1 MTSTLKKGAWQRG
14 QSIIEITL
22 LTPLLLIALYIPA
35 DFGIGFY
42 MGNLVQNAARE
53 GARIGSGL
61 QKTGKVPNLVF
72 GSANAITVK
81 DAVFSRLPGVLN
93 NKLVTVKF
101 YEGTTCMNFI
111 EVTAQG
117 DYDFFLYKLMGLF
130 GSTVPDSVTI
140 ISNIPTATTAR
151 FRTLTAHILVRSM
164 EAYMQSVKNERG
176 SVLIFATLIIVL
188 LLIMVGM
195 GLDTGHL
202 AYVRSQG
209 QPAVDSAALA
219 AASAIPSG
227 DMTKVTDQAAKFNP
241 GAAGNPGAGNN
252 YVTSSNP
259 SNKIGPNNVTLVK
272 YDRATGA
279 ITTSGVTIDPK
290 APL

>member
-1 MTSTLKKGAWQRG
+1 MGTPIWLLARRLNTSARKQGGEKMTSIITEQARQRG
-14 QSIIEITL
+14 QSIIEIPL

-81 DAVFSRLPGVLN
+81 DAVFNRLPGVLN

-117 DYDFFLYKLMGLF
+117 DYNFFLYKLMGLF

-140 ISNIPTATTAR
+140 YRTTQIRHDYQQYTNSDYCTVSNTYGP
-151 FRTLTAHILVRSM
+151 
-164 EAYMQSVKNERG
+164 Y
-176 SVLIFATLIIVL
+176 
-188 LLIMVGM
+188 
-195 GLDTGHL
+195 
-202 AYVRSQG
+202 
-209 QPAVDSAALA
+209 
-219 AASAIPSG
+219 
-227 DMTKVTDQAAKFNP
+227 
-241 GAAGNPGAGNN
+241 
-252 YVTSSNP
+252 SS
-259 SNKIGPNNVTLVK
+259 
-272 YDRATGA
+272 
-279 ITTSGVTIDPK
+279 
-290 APL
+290 

>member
-1 MTSTLKKGAWQRG
+1 MGTPIWVLARGFNASANKQECEKMTSIMAKQARQRG

-61 QKTGKVPNLVF
+61 QKSGKVPNLVF

-81 DAVFSRLPGVLN
+81 DAVFNRLPGVLE

-117 DYDFFLYKLMGLF
+117 DYNFFLYKLMGLF
-130 GSTVPDSVTI
+130 GSTVPDFVTI
-140 ISNIPTATTAR
+140 SRTTQIRHDYQQYTNSDYCTTATT
-151 FRTLTAHILVRSM
+151 
-164 EAYMQSVKNERG
+164 YG
-176 SVLIFATLIIVL
+176 P
-188 LLIMVGM
+188 
-195 GLDTGHL
+195 
-202 AYVRSQG
+202 Y
-209 QPAVDSAALA
+209 
-219 AASAIPSG
+219 
-227 DMTKVTDQAAKFNP
+227 
-241 GAAGNPGAGNN
+241 
-252 YVTSSNP
+252 SN
-259 SNKIGPNNVTLVK
+259 
-272 YDRATGA
+272 
-279 ITTSGVTIDPK
+279 
-290 APL
+290 